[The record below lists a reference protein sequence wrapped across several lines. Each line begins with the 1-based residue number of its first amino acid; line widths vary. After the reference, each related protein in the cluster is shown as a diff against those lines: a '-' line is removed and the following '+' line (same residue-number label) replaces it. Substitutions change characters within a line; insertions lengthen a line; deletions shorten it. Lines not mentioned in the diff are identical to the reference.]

1 MRLDD
6 LPGDREPEPGPS
18 RLRRE
23 ERLEDALL
31 KLGRDG
37 GALVRDRDP
46 DRAVVHQPLNGD
58 LAVAAGF
65 QRILDQVGEDLA
77 EKHRVAINGQER
89 SLDRQG
95 RSPAR
100 PRRDQALEELLYEDG
115 LPALRLGM
123 REAQERFDESFLAVD
138 RLEGSLRRPTGK
150 GPSTPSSGR
159 PRKRARSD
167 PRSDSAVTLNTRRRR
182 AASTSSIAT
191 GSRAR
196 MSLSETKRSIE
207 SVRRPTAA
215 SSAPSSSET
224 RSSGL
229 PSVVGAAASV
239 RSTMAQIRLLEAT
252 PSSSPPSPARAPA
265 ATAAANS
272 PFCTSGAQPL
282 RHA

>member
-77 EKHRVAINGQER
+77 EKHRVAINGHER
-89 SLDRQG
+89 PLHRQR

-100 PRRDQALEELLYEDG
+100 PRRDQALEELVYEDG

-123 REAQERFDESFLAVD
+123 REAQELFDESLLALDCLEDAFEVLARAIVLRKVCLQEFYESANAGERCSHFVRDPRRHLTEKRKLIRPFDLLPDVPLLRRIAQQQHETDTGLSPRLALDRYVEEQRSPGPRARLTLVD
-138 RLEGSLRRPTGK
+138 RKHRR
-150 GPSTPSSGR
+150 
-159 PRKRARSD
+159 
-167 PRSDSAVTLNTRRRR
+167 
-182 AASTSSIAT
+182 
-191 GSRAR
+191 
-196 MSLSETKRSIE
+196 
-207 SVRRPTAA
+207 
-215 SSAPSSSET
+215 
-224 RSSGL
+224 
-229 PSVVGAAASV
+229 
-239 RSTMAQIRLLEAT
+239 
-252 PSSSPPSPARAPA
+252 
-265 ATAAANS
+265 
-272 PFCTSGAQPL
+272 
-282 RHA
+282 